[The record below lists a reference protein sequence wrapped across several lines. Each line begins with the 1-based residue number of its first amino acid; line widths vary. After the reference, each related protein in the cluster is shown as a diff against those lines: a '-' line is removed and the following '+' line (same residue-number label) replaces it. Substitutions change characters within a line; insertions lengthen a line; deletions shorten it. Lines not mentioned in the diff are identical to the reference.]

1 MRSLGRFL
9 TISSLI
15 LVVLVLA
22 GCPAGSNH
30 ESPATNQAAAL
41 VGDLSENPLEWNAIT
56 TQIDRHRSYMSTL
69 YGNDPALA
77 HAMSTEDAKIP
88 ADARFALVTWRQQA
102 DPNWF
107 GAKIPGKVKSV
118 EMVYW
123 NQQPGA
129 EDELTYL
136 QLEGSPLQPSPH
148 VSPSQADQRKRYI
161 TSLKAA
167 VMP

>member
-1 MRSLGRFL
+1 MKTFSRL
-9 TISSLI
+9 TTTQSLI
-15 LVVLVLA
+15 FTLLVLV
-22 GCPAGSNH
+22 GCSSGSRR

-41 VGDLSENPLEWNAIT
+41 VGDLLENPLEWNAIT

-69 YGNDPALA
+69 YGNDPALE
-77 HAMSTEDAKIP
+77 HAMSTDDAKIP
-88 ADARFALVTWRQQA
+88 VDAKFALVTWRQQA

-123 NQQPGA
+123 SQQPGA
-129 EDELTYL
+129 EAELTYL
-136 QLEGSPLQPSPH
+136 QLDGSPLRPATDLT
-148 VSPSQADQRKRYI
+148 PSQADQRQRYI

-167 VMP
+167 VLP